1 MAGASKTVGP
11 MLVVMLM
18 LVLDLSVGVSAIV
31 PSEESYNQHIDEE
44 NEDLLQ
50 VIDDG
55 IPALICDDEICPE
68 KFLGIGFPPWDASP
82 AVEEPY
88 WWMNFNTDRDSN
100 GMEDSLQYMIAGE
113 KESHSATAILGNDG
127 RMTTAIIV
135 GFSWHP
141 GETDL
146 EKLKEILVS
155 HGWEEEGSWFFPV
168 EYIDSVVIDHVPVSS
183 LIEIWQQDG
192 VVMIEEQDKIISY
205 LSVATRGSK
214 VQTSEVYDCLLYTS
228 PSPRDQRGS
237 RMPSSA

>member
-88 WWMNFNTDRDSN
+88 WWMNFNTDRD
-100 GMEDSLQYMIAGE
+100 L
-113 KESHSATAILGNDG
+113 
-127 RMTTAIIV
+127 
-135 GFSWHP
+135 
-141 GETDL
+141 
-146 EKLKEILVS
+146 
-155 HGWEEEGSWFFPV
+155 
-168 EYIDSVVIDHVPVSS
+168 S
-183 LIEIWQQDG
+183 LIHI
-192 VVMIEEQDKIISY
+192 
-205 LSVATRGSK
+205 
-214 VQTSEVYDCLLYTS
+214 
-228 PSPRDQRGS
+228 
-237 RMPSSA
+237 